1 MTTPPIRRPPASSPW
16 RAAPQLPGTWSVDSG
31 HSTAQHHR
39 RDCRTSVV
47 TMEIDG
53 AVCIVTGASS
63 GIGAATARLLSGLG
77 AHVVLAA
84 RRTER
89 LDALAVELPGSLA
102 VTTDVTVA
110 EQIQRLVIRTVDTYG
125 RVDVLVN
132 NAGQGLHVPLEEL
145 DPSDL
150 RAVFE
155 LNVVAPLVGMQAVLP
170 AMRAR
175 DRGAVV
181 NVSSATSLRGF
192 PGLGGYA
199 ATKAA
204 LNMLSQVERLELAG
218 TGVAV
223 SVVYPSVTATEF
235 HQRLRAGHLA
245 GGGHNMRPDPPELA
259 AQAIAFA
266 IRTGEAH
273 VLVADPPKPIVPGDT
288 GAWGALLARQAPGA
302 VGQHPPPDEGP
313 ERSGRANPL
322 DHPT

>member
-1 MTTPPIRRPPASSPW
+1 
-16 RAAPQLPGTWSVDSG
+16 
-31 HSTAQHHR
+31 
-39 RDCRTSVV
+39 
-47 TMEIDG
+47 MEIDG

-89 LDALAVELPGSLA
+89 LEDLATELPGSL
-102 VTTDVTVA
+102 VVSTDVTIAAQV
-110 EQIQRLVIRTVDTYG
+110 ERLVARTLDTYG
-125 RVDVLVN
+125 TVDVLVN

-145 DPSDL
+145 DPADL

-175 DRGAVV
+175 EHGAIV
-181 NVSSATSLRGF
+181 NVSSATSLRVF
-192 PGLGGYA
+192 PGLGGYS

-204 LNMLSQVERLELAG
+204 LNMVSQVGRLELAG
-218 TGVAV
+218 AGVVV

-235 HQRLRAGHLA
+235 HQRLRAGHLVS
-245 GGGHNMRPDPPELA
+245 GGHTIQPDPPELPA
-259 AQAIAFA
+259 TAIEFA

-273 VLVADPPKPIVPGDT
+273 VLVADPPKPIAPGDN
-288 GAWGALLARQAPGA
+288 GGWGALLARQAPGA
-302 VGQHPPPDEGP
+302 VGTHAPPDGGP
-313 ERSGRANPL
+313 ERSGRASDREDPR
-322 DHPT
+322 